1 MPKFTRKHYQQF
13 ADTIRGCDTTLFTD
27 DELDALALNL
37 NEFKK
42 RLGEL
47 FAPIFKVDNPR
58 FKADLFIKRC
68 SHEDP
73 FFKPEGVNYAAVWG
87 EIDAK
92 GIASESLDDVCDLD
106 SVMKAMESMSRQDK
120 KTTIRFIKDRFYP
133 DGMQL
138 LYTNSPFIGF
148 NLCRYYYREKKAAE
162 IAVLIAAIEGKSPMY
177 YGEPVPPHVND
188 HPNACVPYW
197 EAVTG

>member
-1 MPKFTRKHYQQF
+1 MPKFTRKHYRQF
-13 ADTIRGCDTTLFTD
+13 ADTIRGCERALFSN
-27 DELDALALNL
+27 DELDSLCLNL

-47 FAPIFKVDNPR
+47 LVPVFKADNPR
-58 FKADLFIKRC
+58 FKADVFLRRC

-73 FFKPEGVNYAAVWG
+73 FFKPDEVNYARVWG

-92 GIASESLDDVCDLD
+92 GIASESLDDICNLD
-106 SVMKAMESMSRQDK
+106 NVMKAMEGMSRQDK
-120 KTTIRFIKDRFYP
+120 KTTVRFIKDRFYP

-138 LYTNSPFIGF
+138 LYTNSPYIGF

-162 IAVLIAAIEGKSPMY
+162 IAVLVAAIEGRNPMY
-177 YGEPVPPHVND
+177 YGEAVQPHVND
-188 HPNACVPYW
+188 HPSADTPYW

>member
-1 MPKFTRKHYQQF
+1 MPITRKHYQQF
-13 ADTIRGCDTTLFTD
+13 ADTIRGCDRALFSN
-27 DELDALALNL
+27 DELDSLCLNL

-47 FAPIFKVDNPR
+47 LVPVFKADNPR
-58 FKADLFIKRC
+58 FKADVFLRRC
-68 SHEDP
+68 SYEDP
-73 FFKPEGVNYAAVWG
+73 FFKPDEVNYARVWG

-92 GIASESLDDVCDLD
+92 GIASESLDDICDLD
-106 SVMKAMESMSRQDK
+106 NVMKAMEGMSRQDK
-120 KTTIRFIKDRFYP
+120 KTTVRFIKDRFYP

-138 LYTNSPFIGF
+138 LYTNSPYIGF

-162 IAVLIAAIEGKSPMY
+162 IAVLIAAIEGRNPMY
-177 YGEPVPPHVND
+177 YGEPVQPHVND
-188 HPNACVPYW
+188 HPSADTPYW

>member
-13 ADTIRGCDTTLFTD
+13 ADTIRGCDRALFSN
-27 DELDALALNL
+27 DELDSLCLNL

-47 FAPIFKVDNPR
+47 LVPVFKADNPR
-58 FKADLFIKRC
+58 FKADVFLRRC

-73 FFKPEGVNYAAVWG
+73 FFKPDEVNYARVWG

-92 GIASESLDDVCDLD
+92 GIASESLDDICDLD
-106 SVMKAMESMSRQDK
+106 NVMKAMESMSRQDK
-120 KTTIRFIKDRFYP
+120 KTTVRFIKDRFYP

-138 LYTNSPFIGF
+138 LYTNSPYIGF

-162 IAVLIAAIEGKSPMY
+162 IAVLVAAIEGRNPMY
-177 YGEPVPPHVND
+177 YGEAVQPHVND
-188 HPNACVPYW
+188 HPSADTPYW

>member
-1 MPKFTRKHYQQF
+1 MPITRKHYQQF
-13 ADTIRGCDTTLFTD
+13 ADTIRGCDRALFSN
-27 DELDALALNL
+27 DELDSLCLNL

-47 FAPIFKVDNPR
+47 LVPVFKADNPR
-58 FKADLFIKRC
+58 FKADVFLRRC
-68 SHEDP
+68 SYEDP
-73 FFKPEGVNYAAVWG
+73 FFKPDEVNYARVWG

-92 GIASESLDDVCDLD
+92 GIASESLDDICDLD
-106 SVMKAMESMSRQDK
+106 SVMKAMEGMSRQDK
-120 KTTIRFIKDRFYP
+120 KTTVRFIKDRFYP

-138 LYTNSPFIGF
+138 LYTNSPYIGF

-162 IAVLIAAIEGKSPMY
+162 IAVLIAAIEGRNPMY
-177 YGEPVPPHVND
+177 YGEAVQPHVND
-188 HPNACVPYW
+188 HPSADTPYW

>member
-1 MPKFTRKHYQQF
+1 MPITRKHYQQF
-13 ADTIRGCDTTLFTD
+13 ADTIRGCDRALFSN
-27 DELDALALNL
+27 DELDSLCLNL

-42 RLGEL
+42 RLGEML
-47 FAPIFKVDNPR
+47 VPVFKADNPR
-58 FKADLFIKRC
+58 FKADVFLRRC

-73 FFKPEGVNYAAVWG
+73 FFKPDEVNYARVWG

-92 GIASESLDDVCDLD
+92 GIASESLDDICNLD
-106 SVMKAMESMSRQDK
+106 NVMKAMEGMSRQDK
-120 KTTIRFIKDRFYP
+120 KTTVRFIKDRFYP

-138 LYTNSPFIGF
+138 LYTNSPYIGF

-162 IAVLIAAIEGKSPMY
+162 IAVLVAAIEGRNPMY
-177 YGEPVPPHVND
+177 YGEAVQPHVND
-188 HPNACVPYW
+188 HPSADTPYW

>member
-1 MPKFTRKHYQQF
+1 MPKFTRKHYRQF

-73 FFKPEGVNYAAVWG
+73 FFKPDEVNYAAVWG

-92 GIASESLDDVCDLD
+92 GIASESLDDICDLD
-106 SVMKAMESMSRQDK
+106 NVMKAMEGMSRQDK
-120 KTTIRFIKDRFYP
+120 KTTVRFIKDRFYP

-138 LYTNSPFIGF
+138 LYTRSPYIGF

-162 IAVLIAAIEGKSPMY
+162 IAVLVAAIEGRNPMY
-177 YGEPVPPHVND
+177 YGEAVQPHVND
-188 HPNACVPYW
+188 HPNAALPYW